1 MAGSSSTDEKIL
13 EILDKLLS
21 YEDIY
26 ACMVVRKGIEGII
39 PPEKKF
45 NKKIKEVWG
54 ILQETM
60 GPFFE
65 IVGRYSR
72 HGYGLNELFFTV
84 MNYEV
89 IFFVLP
95 ESDTALVAI
104 IPALGNRGLLE
115 LALHKA
121 RGDIVKVLGKK

>member
-1 MAGSSSTDEKIL
+1 MTSPSSNEGKIL
-13 EILDKLLS
+13 GILDNLLS

-45 NKKIKEVWG
+45 NKKIKDVWG

-60 GPFFE
+60 GSFFE
-65 IVGRYSR
+65 IVDKYSK
-72 HGYGLNELFFTV
+72 HGYGLNELFFKV
-84 MNYEV
+84 MDYEV
-89 IFFVLP
+89 IFFILP

-121 RGDIVKVLGKK
+121 REDIVKVLDGK